1 MEQQI
6 QPITITLEISAEDS
20 NNPDPATLNEVAL
33 NTNRTLQQ
41 DGYTITPLYTGQRG
55 GLDLLFQIIISGVQT
70 ASAALWAQKDV
81 VGLIGN
87 LCTIFTSISPI
98 VAHLF
103 HLHGKQTEQDHDIK
117 VSIKI
122 DDAEIAISSA
132 DIANDERI
140 YQLAQRFLAQHPTTQ
155 VTPSSKVKVQARVP
169 LRKGRRRH

>member
-1 MEQQI
+1 MAQQTL
-6 QPITITLEISAEDS
+6 PITITLEISAEDAH
-20 NNPDPATLNEVAL
+20 NPDPAALNEVAL
-33 NTNRTLQQ
+33 NTSRALQQ
-41 DGYTITPLYTGQRG
+41 DGYTINPLYTGQRG
-55 GLDLLFQIIISGVQT
+55 GLDLLFQVITSSAQT

-98 VAHLF
+98 AAHLF
-103 HLHGKQTEQDHDIK
+103 HMHGKQTEQDHDIK

-140 YQLAQRFLAQHPTTQ
+140 YQLAQRFLAEHPTTK

-169 LRKGRRRH
+169 QRKARRKR